1 MAPSALK
8 VLRELSPAAK
18 NMPLAELAKMI
29 VSGRSFELGLVI
41 ELQTGSYATGA
52 GGCRVLGDPRTPPLI
67 KLDSKSTPRPYM
79 DSSSFANNP
88 SSGREVRLLTYIR
101 SRAAAPA

>member
-41 ELQTGSYATGA
+41 EHRLAATLQALADVGFLVTQES
-52 GGCRVLGDPRTPPLI
+52 LP
-67 KLDSKSTPRPYM
+67 
-79 DSSSFANNP
+79 
-88 SSGREVRLLTYIR
+88 
-101 SRAAAPA
+101 